1 MVTFTSIFPA
11 AYSGRWPHVHF
22 EVYPSL
28 KAATTAS
35 GKLRTSQMAL
45 PEAACRQVYATEG
58 YSSRPADGWLCH
70 AGRLMSGAGRLPT
83 TNRLMAVLD
92 TDDAAAA
99 ATAALAREGL
109 AGDAVLVLRDGRD
122 ADRIDSLGN
131 VGGLWARA
139 RRLASFTLADQMVD
153 LAVYEAA
160 LRDGRTVLSVL
171 APADDARERA
181 KRALTGAGGHFVNF
195 FGRFATEDIVPWR
208 GRELPLPAWLRR

>member
-1 MVTFTSIFPA
+1 MPP
-11 AYSGRWPHVHF
+11 G
-22 EVYPSL
+22 
-28 KAATTAS
+28 
-35 GKLRTSQMAL
+35 
-45 PEAACRQVYATEG
+45 
-58 YSSRPADGWLCH
+58 
-70 AGRLMSGAGRLPT
+70 GRLPIA
-83 TNRLMAVLD
+83 NRLLAVLD
-92 TDDAAAA
+92 TADAATA
-99 ATAALAREGL
+99 ATAALAGEGF
-109 AGDAVLVLRDGRD
+109 GGEAVLVLQGDRD

-171 APADDARERA
+171 AAADDGRERA
-181 KRALTGAGGHFVNF
+181 LRALTGAGAHFVNF